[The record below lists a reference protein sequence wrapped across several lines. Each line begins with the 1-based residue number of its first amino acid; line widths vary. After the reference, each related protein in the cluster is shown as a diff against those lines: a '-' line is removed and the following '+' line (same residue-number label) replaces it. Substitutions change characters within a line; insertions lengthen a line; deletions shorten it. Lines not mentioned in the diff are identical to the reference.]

1 MVEHGSGVAR
11 TTAAHGRA
19 CGRVGAWVA
28 LATPGM
34 PAEAWTRARLPGV
47 RRAGGSMVWRRL
59 QRVAGLGVGLVA
71 SPGPRRHTTVPWA
84 DGTAEALEA
93 IRAAP

>member
-1 MVEHGSGVAR
+1 
-11 TTAAHGRA
+11 
-19 CGRVGAWVA
+19 
-28 LATPGM
+28 
-34 PAEAWTRARLPGV
+34 
-47 RRAGGSMVWRRL
+47 MVWRRL

-93 IRAAP
+93 IRDAP